1 MNLAAWGPTI
11 VAVITMIFTAG
22 LLVGSIRSESKRN
35 DKQDDR
41 LDGHDSTISAQGVA
55 IARLEAWRD
64 GYNAAVSRHPELKPE
79 Q

>member
-1 MNLAAWGPTI
+1 MNFALWGPTI
-11 VAVITMIFTAG
+11 VSVVVMIFTAG
-22 LLVGSIRSESKRN
+22 LLVGALRNETKRN
-35 DKQDDR
+35 DGQDGR
-41 LDGHDSTISAQGVA
+41 LDGHDEKIELAALS

>member
-1 MNLAAWGPTI
+1 
-11 VAVITMIFTAG
+11 MIFTAG
-22 LLVGSIRSESKRN
+22 LLVASIRNESKRN
-35 DKQDDR
+35 DLQDLR
-41 LDGHDSTISAQGVA
+41 LDGHDSKIELAALS